1 MSWLGV
7 SSIPFSGFCLLI
19 VLSTGTVRKVIV
31 LSTTRE
37 ATCLESEENQV
48 HATQER
54 NDTMNPE
61 QGTASQMQAI
71 VQGQYGSADI
81 LELRTIERPEVAP
94 NEVLIEVYSAG
105 VDRGVWHLMTGL
117 PYLVRLAG
125 FGVTRPKNPVLGLDV
140 AGRVI
145 EVGVDVTRFVPGD
158 EVFGIGKGSFAEYAT
173 AEETKL
179 AKKPTNV
186 SYEQAAVS
194 AVSGITALEA
204 LTDVG
209 DLQSGQRVLIVGASG
224 GVGIFAIQIAKAL
237 GGHVTGVSGPAMLDA
252 VRELGAD
259 EVLDYTREDFVD
271 GEDSYDLILDV
282 GGRNSLSRLRSVLA
296 PSGTLVIVGG
306 EGGNRLTG
314 GVGRQVRALML
325 SPFTGQRLTTFISSE
340 SATNIERL
348 ANYMV
353 TGAVTPMV
361 GQRFGLA
368 EVPAAMR
375 DLEASESSGKS
386 VIVVRGD

>member
-117 PYLVRLAG
+117 PYLVRLALG
-125 FGVTRPKNPVLGLDV
+125 RVHSPSTRPLRRPSSQ
-140 AGRVI
+140 RSPR
-145 EVGVDVTRFVPGD
+145 T
-158 EVFGIGKGSFAEYAT
+158 
-173 AEETKL
+173 
-179 AKKPTNV
+179 
-186 SYEQAAVS
+186 S
-194 AVSGITALEA
+194 AMN
-204 LTDVG
+204 
-209 DLQSGQRVLIVGASG
+209 
-224 GVGIFAIQIAKAL
+224 K
-237 GGHVTGVSGPAMLDA
+237 
-252 VRELGAD
+252 
-259 EVLDYTREDFVD
+259 
-271 GEDSYDLILDV
+271 
-282 GGRNSLSRLRSVLA
+282 LRSL
-296 PSGTLVIVGG
+296 PSQ
-306 EGGNRLTG
+306 E
-314 GVGRQVRALML
+314 
-325 SPFTGQRLTTFISSE
+325 SPPLR
-340 SATNIERL
+340 R
-348 ANYMV
+348 
-353 TGAVTPMV
+353 
-361 GQRFGLA
+361 
-368 EVPAAMR
+368 
-375 DLEASESSGKS
+375 
-386 VIVVRGD
+386 